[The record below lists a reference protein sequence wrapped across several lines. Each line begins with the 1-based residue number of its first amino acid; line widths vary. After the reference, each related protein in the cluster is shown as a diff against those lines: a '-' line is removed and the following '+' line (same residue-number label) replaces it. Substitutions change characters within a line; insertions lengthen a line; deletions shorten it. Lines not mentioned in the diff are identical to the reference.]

1 MRWNKVEAKFKVPN
15 LQQATAWTVRLFLM
29 KPGSQTAFIADCK
42 IAYSSDC
49 KIAVTDV
56 RPLTMRPVK
65 LFTEQS
71 IRFQRVS
78 AYSTNCELHKV
89 LLCIFWQL
97 FLRNGLCPHIDND
110 LQKNFKAVA
119 IRYKNK
125 GKPKERVKKDCVSL

>member
-1 MRWNKVEAKFKVPN
+1 
-15 LQQATAWTVRLFLM
+15 M

-89 LLCIFWQL
+89 LLCIF
-97 FLRNGLCPHIDND
+97 
-110 LQKNFKAVA
+110 
-119 IRYKNK
+119 
-125 GKPKERVKKDCVSL
+125 